1 MNTSPSWNTPLDNSE
16 IIRPRR
22 RASHPLVLASAVMLL
37 VGVGAVLGWLL
48 FVQFSGKQS
57 LEAGGLKMRFPASWQ
72 VIDTSQNQACQTA
85 GVACV
90 AVLTTSDDYYFNV
103 IRYDQPS
110 EITVVALDER
120 EWQAF
125 SSFYPEAILFSR
137 EERQVGGLPAIQRT
151 FLQNNPQNVPVYIRQ
166 VYVINGLYLYVI
178 TAGFPSAELMEGQS
192 PLMDQILAS
201 IRFTPVR

>member
-1 MNTSPSWNTPLDNSE
+1 
-16 IIRPRR
+16 
-22 RASHPLVLASAVMLL
+22 
-37 VGVGAVLGWLL
+37 
-48 FVQFSGKQS
+48 
-57 LEAGGLKMRFPASWQ
+57 
-72 VIDTSQNQACQTA
+72 
-85 GVACV
+85 V